1 MGVSFLVHGYDT
13 ESTNI
18 ISTNGVTL
26 YGSSARIYTFYIR
39 NADKGYSLPG
49 ARISY
54 AVEKYQDGVW
64 TIESSDLKYASGGGL
79 LSVVFTNA
87 ISDIPYRVRII
98 STTTENGNTLTQLES
113 LLENPSDGSLSNY
126 RKIKPKVTHIGFDTA
141 GQEIN
146 NSVFFEDETKIVYLL
161 KPLVRTGT
169 VTFYNYSFSPKI
181 KYTFVKEDL
190 SEILLPF
197 VEIPTFK
204 KQTQAQYDSGVYS
217 EEFLTPIGMESGAG
231 GSANS
236 TSKTDYDGNRTTNNW
251 TTYGDTDSPYDLEG
265 YVYPT
270 YQTPDA
276 TTNPGNIY
284 ITFFKDDVY
293 IPRTD
298 NYLNK
303 TPSQIIFEQNVF
315 STKMN
320 SVFSLPTSCSIK
332 YSNDAVESE
341 KTITWDKNV
350 DTSSVGSFVY
360 TASYT
365 ENGTTITQAVTL
377 NVTKTLVEIYFV
389 NNSQNIFYNENYN
402 LPLKATAKYSDNSIS
417 EVDVTF
423 DKIINNKIVGLT
435 QYTATYTEDFISK
448 NCVFNVTVLLRPTSI
463 EINKESVYINE
474 NTIFDTNEL
483 IFKVIFEDGSETNK
497 TFEDVI
503 IDKPIDLNAEGDTE
517 YIFSYTE
524 NTVTVSDSLIFK
536 IDKTDPTFT
545 ILKIENITINSSDLL
560 IKTNEP
566 NCVFY
571 FKISEENVQPS
582 LEEIKNNI
590 ETNIEITSI
599 NEFEKNI
606 KFKNLKSK
614 KEYFIFVLA
623 ADSNGNTQDSI
634 SYLSFKT
641 LPIPFVLNGGVFLGT
656 KNIIIEQSENFDEI
670 HYRIE
675 DVKISQVT
683 NNKDSYDVAYSEN
696 NVVQNKLLSS
706 DFLLYNET
714 IEITAPNNLSKTIV
728 LAIQLYKNNEPVSYI
743 VLSEFSVISNTQT
756 VESIFSDY
764 VKVSNKEVIRT
775 FIDTNIEENKKYFYK
790 VISVKQKFVTK

>member
-13 ESTNI
+13 ASTNI

-26 YGSSARIYTFYIR
+26 SGSSGRIYTFYIR
-39 NADKGYSLPG
+39 NADKGYLLPG

-54 AVEKYQDGVW
+54 VVEKYQDGVW
-64 TIESSDLKYASGGGL
+64 TIESSYLKYASGGGL

-87 ISDIPYRVRII
+87 ISNIPYRVRII
-98 STTTENGNTLTQLES
+98 STTTENGSTLIQLES
-113 LLENPSDGSLSNY
+113 LLENPSDNSLSNY
-126 RKIKPKVTHIGFDTA
+126 RKIKPKVTHISFTTA
-141 GQEIN
+141 GQVTK

-161 KPLVRTGT
+161 KPNVRTGT
-169 VTFYNYSFSPKI
+169 GTFYSYSFSPRI
-181 KYTFVKEDL
+181 KYTFVKDDL
-190 SEILLPF
+190 SEVLLPF

-217 EEFLTPIGMESGAG
+217 EEFLTPAGMESGV
-231 GSANS
+231 SVYTND
-236 TSKTDYDGNRTTNNW
+236 TSKTYNDGNRTTNNW
-251 TTYGDTDSPYDLEG
+251 TTFGDTDSSYEFEG

-270 YQTPDA
+270 YQTPEV

-298 NYLNK
+298 DYLSK

-332 YSNDAVESE
+332 YSNDVIESG

-402 LPLKATAKYSDNSIS
+402 LPLKAMAKYSDDSIS

-423 DKIINNKIVGLT
+423 DKIINNKGIGLT
-435 QYTATYTEDFISK
+435 QYTATYTEDSISK
-448 NCVFNVTVLLRPTSI
+448 SCVFNVTVLLRPTSM

-474 NTIFDTNEL
+474 NSIFNTNEL

-503 IDKPIDLNAEGDTE
+503 IDKPIDLNVEGDTE

-524 NTVTVSDSLIFK
+524 NTVTVSDSLILK

-545 ILKIENITINSSDLL
+545 LLSFKNTTINSTELSV
-560 IKTNEP
+560 KSNEP
-566 NCVFY
+566 NCLIYLKF
-571 FKISEENVQPS
+571 SE
-582 LEEIKNNI
+582 LEVEPTIDEIKTFVNTDVI
-590 ETNIEITSI
+590 ITEI
-599 NEFEKNI
+599 NEYEKSFVFN
-606 KFKNLKSK
+606 NLKSK
-614 KEYFIFVLA
+614 KKYFAYILME
-623 ADSNGNTQDSI
+623 DSKGNVQDLI
-634 SYLSFKT
+634 SKVSVET
-641 LPIPFVLNGGVFLGT
+641 LPVPFNILNEICIGDKVITIPSSDNY
-656 KNIIIEQSENFDEI
+656 DEVR
-670 HYRIE
+670 YRIE
-675 DVKISQVT
+675 QVNLSQIK
-683 NNKDSYDVAYSEN
+683 NNKDSYDITYSETDI
-696 NVVQNKLLSS
+696 QNKLLNA
-706 DFLLYNET
+706 DYLLYNGS
-714 IEITAPNNLSKTIV
+714 IELMQPNQLSYTIV
-728 LAIQLYKNNEPVSYI
+728 VVIQLYKNNEPVSDI
-743 VLSEFSVISNTQT
+743 VLTEFTIITTNKNPET
-756 VESIFSDY
+756 IFSDY
-764 VKVSNKEVIRT
+764 VRVSNRILVRT
-775 FIDTNIEENKKYFYK
+775 FIDENIEENKKYFYK
-790 VISVKQKFVTK
+790 IISVKQKFITK

>member
-13 ESTNI
+13 ASTNI

-26 YGSSARIYTFYIR
+26 SGSSARIYTFYIK
-39 NADKGYSLPG
+39 NADKGYLLPG

-54 AVEKYQDGVW
+54 VVEKYQDGVW
-64 TIESSDLKYASGGGL
+64 TIESSYLKYASGGGL

-87 ISDIPYRVRII
+87 ISDTPYRVRII
-98 STTTENGNTLTQLES
+98 STTTENGSTLIQLES
-113 LLENPSDGSLSNY
+113 LLENPSDNSLSNY
-126 RKIKPKVTHIGFDTA
+126 RKIKPKVTHISFAIA
-141 GQEIN
+141 GEETR

-161 KPLVRTGT
+161 KPNVRTGT
-169 VTFYNYSFSPKI
+169 GTFYCYSFSPRI
-181 KYTFVKEDL
+181 KYTFVKDDL
-190 SEILLPF
+190 SEVLLPF

-217 EEFLTPIGMESGAG
+217 EEFLTPVGMESGAG
-231 GSANS
+231 GSSNS
-236 TSKTDYDGNRTTNNW
+236 SSQTYYDGNRTTNNW
-251 TTYGDTDSPYDLEG
+251 TTYGDTDSSYELEG
-265 YVYPT
+265 HVYPT
-270 YQTPDA
+270 YQTPEV

-298 NYLNK
+298 DYLSK

-320 SVFSLPTSCSIK
+320 SVFSLPTTCSIK
-332 YSNDAVESE
+332 YSNDVVESG

-365 ENGTTITQAVTL
+365 ENGTTVTQAVTL
-377 NVTKTLVEIYFV
+377 NVTKILVEIYFV

-402 LPLKATAKYSDNSIS
+402 LPLKAMAKYSDDSIS

-423 DKIINNKIVGLT
+423 DKIINNKVIGLT
-435 QYTATYTEDFISK
+435 KYTATYTEDSISK
-448 NCVFNVTVLLRPTSI
+448 SCVFNVTVLLRPTSM
-463 EINKESVYINE
+463 EINQESVYINE
-474 NTIFDTNEL
+474 NSIFNTNEL

-503 IDKPIDLNAEGDTE
+503 IDKPIDLNVEGDTE

-536 IDKTDPTFT
+536 IDKTDPTFS
-545 ILKIENITINSSDLL
+545 ILKIQNTTINSAVLN

-571 FKISEENVQPS
+571 FKVSETNTLPTINEIKANIEENISVVDIS
-582 LEEIKNNI
+582 
-590 ETNIEITSI
+590 
-599 NEFEKNI
+599 EFEKTINI
-606 KFKNLKSK
+606 SNLKSK
-614 KEYFIFVLA
+614 KEYYVFILA
-623 ADSNGNTQDSI
+623 SDSNGNTQDNI

-656 KNIIIEQSENFDEI
+656 QNIIIDPSENFDEI

-790 VISVKQKFVTK
+790 VVSVKQKFVNK